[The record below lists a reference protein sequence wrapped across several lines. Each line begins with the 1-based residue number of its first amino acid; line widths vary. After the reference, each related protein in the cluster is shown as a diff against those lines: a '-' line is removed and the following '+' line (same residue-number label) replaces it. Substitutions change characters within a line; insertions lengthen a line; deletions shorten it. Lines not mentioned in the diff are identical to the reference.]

1 MFKSEI
7 MLPAAS
13 TLDEVAMGLA
23 RMRLDAGAVSFS
35 ELATRIQSR
44 RESLGLDPVAARIPR
59 STVYDAFLTG
69 RRRIDPDLVAEI
81 ALALGADKSTAAGWR
96 DASIEAMRTAQQQPA
111 AIEPVVLTETPGY
124 PITASGSATVLLA
137 VFVASVF
144 VNIFAHVPV
153 DPLGLPIYLDMIGT
167 AIAAIA
173 LGPWAGAAVGLTS
186 NLLSSTVIMDW
197 PGMGF
202 ALVNAVGGLLWGF
215 GYHRWRLRSPLK
227 FLLLCAIV
235 ALGCTLV
242 AVPILVFV
250 YGGSSGSSQDSLLS
264 LAGLVGEQVWAAVF
278 SSNMLTSLADKLI
291 SGLVALAVC
300 ALFAFVLRRRSRRN
314 D

>member
-1 MFKSEI
+1 
-7 MLPAAS
+7 
-13 TLDEVAMGLA
+13 MGLA
-23 RMRLDAGAVSFS
+23 RMRLDAGAVSFT
-35 ELATRIQSR
+35 EIATRIQRR
-44 RESLGLDPVAARIPR
+44 RESQGLDPIAARIPR

-81 ALALGADKSTAAGWR
+81 VLALGADEATAAKWR
-96 DASIEAMRTAQQQPA
+96 GAAVEAMRRGWRRPA
-111 AIEPVVLTETPGY
+111 GIEPVVLTETPGY
-124 PITASGSATVLLA
+124 PITASGSATVVLA

-144 VNIFAHVPV
+144 VNVFAHVPV

-173 LGPWAGAAVGLTS
+173 LGPWIGAAAGLTS

-197 PGMGF
+197 PGMWF

-215 GYHRWRLRSPLK
+215 GYHRWRLRSPLR

-242 AVPILVFV
+242 AVPILVLVF
-250 YGGSSGSSQDSLLS
+250 GGSSGTSQDSLLS
-264 LAGLVGEQVWAAVF
+264 LAGLVGGQLWGAVF

-291 SGLVALAVC
+291 SGSVALGVC
-300 ALFAFVLRRRSRRN
+300 ALFALALRRRSRRGA
-314 D
+314 